1 MMQSTGVW
9 PEENSGVINKI
20 KYIFSVTMCIGLVVT
35 MSIEVAH
42 HYKDF
47 VKLSETL
54 YIMITITGYL
64 VKQISLTYNTKTFL
78 KIIEFLRD
86 PIFLSYPYEL
96 DHYMVKTVRQSTF
109 IANMYR
115 YIVGCCVV
123 LFFVYPMVDHK
134 SLPFPFPLELGVY
147 RYFMYAFQIVALGI
161 GAWNNSSID
170 TITTSLMGITAAQ
183 LDILYEKII
192 YIQNE
197 APESDD
203 NEDKNVL
210 KVLRQF
216 VEHHNAIIHLIESVE
231 EVFTVGLFAQ
241 FTCSIIVI
249 CNTVF
254 YIIVIAT
261 INSQFIMLLNY
272 IIILVIQLF
281 MYCWYGNE
289 IMLKSVQLG
298 EACYKIDWYNRDKS
312 VGQFLFIIME
322 RSKRPLTVTTVKL
335 STLSLTAFKSLLQ
348 WSYSCLALLL
358 KKYQEPNNEQKI

>member
-1 MMQSTGVW
+1 
-9 PEENSGVINKI
+9 
-20 KYIFSVTMCIGLVVT
+20 

-64 VKQISLTYNTKTFL
+64 VKQISLTYNTKAFL
-78 KIIEFLRD
+78 KIIEFLKD
-86 PIFLSYPYEL
+86 PVFLSYPYEL

-115 YIVGCCVV
+115 YIVACCVV
-123 LFFVYPMVDHK
+123 LFFVYPIVDHK

-147 RYFMYAFQIVALGI
+147 TYFMYAFQIVAVGLT
-161 GAWNNSSID
+161 AWNNSSID
-170 TITTSLMGITAAQ
+170 TLTTSLMGITAAQ

-192 YIQNE
+192 GIQNE
-197 APESDD
+197 APEGGN

-210 KVLRQF
+210 KVLRQC
-216 VEHHNAIIHLIESVE
+216 VEHHNAIMQLSANIKM
-231 EVFTVGLFAQ
+231 
-241 FTCSIIVI
+241 
-249 CNTVF
+249 
-254 YIIVIAT
+254 YIAT

-272 IIILVIQLF
+272 IIILMIQLF

-289 IMLKSVQLG
+289 IMLKSVEIG
-298 EACYKIDWYNRDKS
+298 DACYKIDWYHRDKS

-358 KKYQEPNNEQKI
+358 KMYQEPNNEQQI